1 MTRRLGSLV
10 TILILLTCPKPPIAA
25 PIYKSVDADGH
36 VSYSSSP
43 PPEQRGQQVKE
54 VKLAPGP
61 SQQEVDAAEKR
72 IQDIE
77 RAEFERN
84 KQIEQEQAKRNKAE
98 EAADSELRRARQ
110 DLEQAKIQRDS
121 DWQYL
126 QQGGRVLRQRYFDR
140 VDAAEAR
147 VRKAE
152 DALRSSGH

>member
-1 MTRRLGSLV
+1 MTQGFGALLV
-10 TILILLTCPKPPIAA
+10 SIPILVAYCSSVHAA
-25 PIYKSVDADGH
+25 GPVYKSVDAAGN
-36 VSYSSSP
+36 VTYSSTP
-43 PPEQRGQQVKE
+43 PPNEQGQQVKE

-84 KQIEQEQAKRNKAE
+84 KQLQQEQEERKKAKE
-98 EAADSELRRARQ
+98 SADSELRRARQ

-147 VRKAE
+147 VRKARE
-152 DALRSSGH
+152 AQR